1 MKLLEEAQLQSPSE
15 DVQSCLTG
23 NHLFV
28 RRWNDFC
35 PEDFSVMTKG
45 NIGLLDLSLGEKA
58 ESSLGDEPSFSM
70 SRMSLRS
77 ACESTMS

>member
-1 MKLLEEAQLQSPSE
+1 MRRSVKLLEETQLQPPSE

-35 PEDFSVMTKG
+35 PEDVFVTTKG
-45 NIGLLDLSLGEKA
+45 NIGDVRHFLYPTIARLLVRRLSHVSPDPLLSE
-58 ESSLGDEPSFSM
+58 
-70 SRMSLRS
+70 
-77 ACESTMS
+77 